1 MLPVFSS
8 SFFDYNVKSLI
19 GHSKPVLKTPKE
31 PKAIESKDRSPVSIS
46 IGDNVTTLANTS
58 ITITCPTTGIP
69 KPVVTW
75 TKDGREI
82 SVGERYTVQNDG
94 SLLISKADEE
104 DDARYTCTADSVA
117 GKDSATSVV
126 KVVGEL
132 LKTSASDFFN
142 LVLLL
147 VDLSSKIGLL
157 AISVQRLSSH
167 CRFYSTTSRT
177 IYWPSSAG
185 CFYFL

>member
-1 MLPVFSS
+1 MLPVVSS
-8 SFFDYNVKSLI
+8 SFFDYNVQSFI

-46 IGDNVTTLANTS
+46 IGDNVTALANTS
-58 ITITCPTTGIP
+58 ITITCPNTGIP

-94 SLLISKADEE
+94 SLLISEADEQ

-132 LKTSASDFFN
+132 LTTLTDFFN

-157 AISVQRLSSH
+157 AISVQRLS
-167 CRFYSTTSRT
+167 R
-177 IYWPSSAG
+177 PSFAG
-185 CFYFL
+185 CFYSL

>member
-19 GHSKPVLKTPKE
+19 AHSKPVLKTPKE
-31 PKAIESKDRSPVSIS
+31 PKATESKDRSPVSIS

-94 SLLISKADEE
+94 SLLISEADEE
-104 DDARYTCTADSVA
+104 DDGRYTCTADSVA
-117 GKDSATSVV
+117 GKDSGTSVV

-132 LKTSASDFFN
+132 LKTSTSDFFN

-157 AISVQRLSSH
+157 AISVQRLSNH

-177 IYWPSSAG
+177 IY
-185 CFYFL
+185 

>member
-8 SFFDYNVKSLI
+8 SFFDYNVNSFI

-31 PKAIESKDRSPVSIS
+31 PKTIESKDRSPVSIS
-46 IGDNVTTLANTS
+46 IGDNVTTFANTS

-94 SLLISKADEE
+94 SLLISEADEE

-132 LKTSASDFFN
+132 LKTSTAIFLTLFCCWLICQVRLAFWPFQYSVFQATVAFI
-142 LVLLL
+142 VLPVELYIDPVL
-147 VDLSSKIGLL
+147 QDI
-157 AISVQRLSSH
+157 
-167 CRFYSTTSRT
+167 FYS
-177 IYWPSSAG
+177 
-185 CFYFL
+185 L

>member
-19 GHSKPVLKTPKE
+19 GHSKPALKTPKE

-58 ITITCPTTGIP
+58 ITITCPTAGIP

-82 SVGERYTVQNDG
+82 SVGERYTVQKDG
-94 SLLISKADEE
+94 SLLISEANEE
-104 DDARYTCTADSVA
+104 DDARYTCTAYSVA

-132 LKTSASDFFN
+132 LKTSTSDFFN

-147 VDLSSKIGLL
+147 VDLSSKIELL

-167 CRFYSTTSRT
+167 CRFYSTTSRI
-177 IYWPSSAG
+177 IY
-185 CFYFL
+185 